1 MKTVSAYKA
10 RTSFGELLNEIYY
23 CGEEVVV
30 EKMGKPMA
38 VMIPFKGIKKTVSDS
53 FMAAAGSWGKVNAEK
68 LIDKIYKGRKDSSDK
83 RKFLA
88 SS

>member
-10 RTSFGELLNEIYY
+10 RTNFGELLNEIYY
-23 CGEEVVV
+23 RGEEVIV
-30 EKMGKPMA
+30 EKMGKPVAMI
-38 VMIPFKGIKKTVSDS
+38 IPFKGIKTVSDS
-53 FMAAAGSWGKVNAEK
+53 FMAAAGSWGDVNAEK
-68 LIDKIYKGRKDSSDK
+68 LIDKICKGRKDSSDK

>member
-10 RTSFGELLNEIYY
+10 RTNFGELLNEIYY
-23 CGEEVVV
+23 RGEEVIV
-30 EKMGKPMA
+30 EKMGKPVA
-38 VMIPFKGIKKTVSDS
+38 VMIPFRGIKTVSDS
-53 FMAAAGSWGKVNAEK
+53 FTAAAGSWGDIKVEK
-68 LIDKIYKGRKDSSDK
+68 LIDKIYKDRKDSSGK